1 MEGRNP
7 YSSKKKLYY
16 KYVVAQRIKEGQL
29 KIFSFD
35 KILIQWSFFLL
46 RSFNIFF

>member
-35 KILIQWSFFLL
+35 KILIQWSLFFI
-46 RSFNIFF
+46 SFF